1 MHSDLLQSIAILIL
15 LLMQIG
21 SDIQINHLEKKLLL
35 EEQQLRSLSRQLAR
49 IMFLRSSKEEFDG
62 IDESPRL

>member
-1 MHSDLLQSIAILIL
+1 MYSDLLQSIAILIL

-21 SDIQINHLEKKLLL
+21 SDIQINRLEKKLLL

-49 IMFLRSSKEEFDG
+49 IMFLRSSEEEFDG